1 MRYPE
6 LNDSVNDFYRSDA
19 KISSNYKKLLHLNN
33 EAAPIFLT
41 HLFLYQSDM
50 SALGRKYS
58 NSLILAVCFVLVLYC
73 IFLTHEYLSC
83 SSENVTLT
91 ELESDKRDGYF
102 RWDIPT
108 DLKYDLTVPENTE
121 IHKLDRDSYFQ
132 WDIPT
137 DLKYNLTVPED
148 TEIHKLEFILQ
159 SQKLAHVRPG
169 ENGSYTKMYPK
180 FQYFVDETD
189 VTLTTTNRSTD
200 SQILLYAAVPKT
212 GTTLLTGLLNR
223 LGQLHNFTVV
233 GRRLMPMFEDKY
245 KVLYHLQI

>member
-102 RWDIPT
+102 
-108 DLKYDLTVPENTE
+108 
-121 IHKLDRDSYFQ
+121 Q

-180 FQYFVDETD
+180 FQYVDDDAD

-212 GTTLLTGLLNR
+212 GTTLLTALLKR
-223 LGQLHNFTVV
+223 LGQFHNFTVV
-233 GRRLMPMFEDKY
+233 GRRWMPMFEDKH
-245 KVLYHLQI
+245 KVLCYLQI